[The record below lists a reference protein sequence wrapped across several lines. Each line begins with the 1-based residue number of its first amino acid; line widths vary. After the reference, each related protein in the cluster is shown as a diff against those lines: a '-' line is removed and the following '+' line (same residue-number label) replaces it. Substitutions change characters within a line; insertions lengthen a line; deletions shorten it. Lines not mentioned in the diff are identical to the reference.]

1 MVARLGPRGPDAVLA
16 QGVDP
21 LAVPAQ
27 LVEPA
32 AAPAVA
38 LAVSPVGVQEDAAP
52 MFRSHAVS
60 FGLTFKEAELCPLR
74 SRFLLQQPSLPR
86 SSASGGPPNSCRRE
100 FSDQRTHIPLERW
113 AQRAVV
119 ESRCRVIEREEGR
132 AERKPHPTIQRV
144 PVDCGDLRVWGEG
157 AEGVPAERSDHHW
170 AQKSKLALQERCA
183 GGDLLRCWVTVLGW
197 AALHYIQY
205 EDIISRAPSEPEEE
219 IEKLSGCPN
228 ERSTDCIFARTRGLS
243 DEEQLGA
250 RATLAWDAA
259 SS

>member
-1 MVARLGPRGPDAVLA
+1 VARLGPRGPDAVLA

-38 LAVSPVGVQEDAAP
+38 LAVSSVGVQEHAAP

-60 FGLTFKEAELCPLR
+60 FGLTFKKAELCPLR
-74 SRFLLQQPSLPR
+74 SRFLLQQPSLLR
-86 SSASGGPPNSCRRE
+86 SSASGGPSIPCRRE

-157 AEGVPAERSDHHW
+157 SEGVPAERSDHHW

-183 GGDLLRCWVTVLGW
+183 GCDLLRCWVTVLRW
-197 AALHYIQY
+197 AALHHIEYEYIL
-205 EDIISRAPSEPEEE
+205 SRTPSEPEEE
-219 IEKLSGCPN
+219 IEKPSGCPN
-228 ERSTDCIFARTRGLS
+228 ERSTHRILTRTRSLS
-243 DEEQLGA
+243 DKEQLGA
-250 RATLAWDAA
+250 RAPLAWDAA
-259 SS
+259 SSR